1 MPYAHQVLEHC
12 NLDVRRVYY
21 PGAGRDH
28 GPFHL
33 FGRLP
38 KKGEQIRDEGWTFS
52 VTSLEGTR
60 LTWITA
66 HRREGGRR

>member
-21 PGAGRDH
+21 PGAGHDH

-38 KKGEQIRDEGWTFS
+38 T
-52 VTSLEGTR
+52 VTTVL
-60 LTWITA
+60 
-66 HRREGGRR
+66 